1 MISFFQFLIREASY
15 KGNLG
20 FIELYQFLERA
31 KKENPELYKKVQAL
45 IAKRD
50 NDSSQEVWRIV
61 QDSLGVKLVGKEFG
75 N

>member
-1 MISFFQFLIREASY
+1 MISFFQFLIQEASY

-20 FIELYQFLERA
+20 LIELYQFLERA

-45 IAKRD
+45 IARG

-61 QDSLGVKLVGKEFG
+61 QDFLGVKLVGKEFG

>member
-45 IAKRD
+45 IARG
-50 NDSSQEVWRIV
+50 NASQEVWRIV
-61 QDSLGVKLVGKEFG
+61 QDFLGVKLVGKEFG